1 MLSLN
6 VSGIYAVTIIRSIF
20 KETKISI
27 SALMDLK
34 EDYFLAKDKL
44 ELALFS
50 NLGYYCDY
58 VNVMADGIILSN

>member
-27 SALMDLK
+27 GALMDLK
-34 EDYFLAKDKL
+34 TSYFEAKERL
-44 ELALFS
+44 EQALFS

-58 VNVMADGIILSN
+58 VNHISDGMIMSN